1 MVVSAGKKPR
11 WGHLISHR
19 PLLKVCTD
27 GLSFKSCRSNFV
39 VAAVEVSADA
49 LEEVA
54 VLVVR
59 LLRVRGGVDE
69 DARVADHR

>member
-1 MVVSAGKKPR
+1 MQVKRPWRGP
-11 WGHLISHR
+11 LICLR

-54 VLVVR
+54 VLVAR
-59 LLRVRGGVDE
+59 LLHVRRGVDE

>member
-1 MVVSAGKKPR
+1 MQVKKPWR
-11 WGHLISHR
+11 GHLICHR
-19 PLLKVCTD
+19 PKLKACTD

-39 VAAVEVSADA
+39 VAVVEVSADA